1 MDLVWKF
8 LPNLNLIK
16 KKDCIKQCNLLMRFR
31 EKVKNIISYI
41 LHIPKIMSVSLRM
54 CVEDNNSSSI
64 IYVGFQEDFFLRI
77 FFI

>member
-54 CVEDNNSSSI
+54 CVEDNNPHH
-64 IYVGFQEDFFLRI
+64 YLCGFPGGFFFYGFFL
-77 FFI
+77 